1 MALMQPPRLSIIVV
15 FHDMAREAPRTLHTF
30 STAYQRGVTAADYE
44 VIAVDHGSR
53 MPLDERLVRGHG
65 PQFRL
70 VSHPVGTVPPSPAAA
85 INAAVRGSSGSA
97 VAVCI
102 DGARMA
108 SPGIVRHMLA
118 ALDAWADPV
127 VATLGWHLGPK
138 LQNLSML
145 EGYDQAAE
153 DRLLDTID
161 WRHEGYD
168 LFTVSCLAGS
178 CGGGWLLPIT
188 ESNCLAM
195 HRSSYERIG
204 GFDERFLC
212 PGGGLVGLDFFKRA
226 SESTSDLVLLLGE
239 GTFHQFHGGVAT
251 NAPLE
256 VHPYESFHT
265 EYQRL
270 RGEPF
275 APPNVKPSYLGGM
288 PLQCLP
294 FLRHSVEQ
302 AIAAL
307 PPAPGSCP

>member
-1 MALMQPPRLSIIVV
+1 MPGPRLSIVVV
-15 FHDMAREAPRTLHTF
+15 FHDMAREAPRTLHTL
-30 STAYQRGVTAADYE
+30 SVAYQRGVDEADYE
-44 VIAVDHGSR
+44 VIAVDHGSQQ
-53 MPLDERLVRGHG
+53 PLDAEVVRGHG
-65 PQFRL
+65 RQFRL
-70 VSHPVGTVPPSPAAA
+70 VSHPAGTVPASPAAA
-85 INAAVRGSSGSA
+85 INAAVRVSSGDA
-97 VAVCI
+97 VAICI

-108 SPGIVRHMLA
+108 SPGIVRHTLA

-138 LQNLSML
+138 LQNVSML

-153 DRLLDTID
+153 DRLLDSID
-161 WRHEGYD
+161 WRREGYD

-178 CGGGWLLPIT
+178 CGGGWFLPIT

-195 HRSSYERIG
+195 RRAAYERIG

-226 SESTSDLVLLLGE
+226 SASANDLVLLLGE

-251 NAPLE
+251 NTPLE
-256 VHPYESFHT
+256 VHPYESFHA
-265 EYQRL
+265 EYRRL

-275 APPNVKPSYLGGM
+275 APPHVKPRYLGGM
-288 PLQCLP
+288 PSQCLP

-302 AIAAL
+302 AINAVPLAAG
-307 PPAPGSCP
+307 PRP

>member
-1 MALMQPPRLSIIVV
+1 MACMQPPRLSIIIV

-30 STAYQRGVTAADYE
+30 SPAYQRGVSAADYE

-53 MPLDERLVRGHG
+53 KPLEEGIVRSHG

-70 VSHPVGTVPPSPAAA
+70 VSHPAGTVPLSPAAA
-85 INAAVRGSSGSA
+85 INAAALGSTGA
-97 VAVCI
+97 AIAVCI

-118 ALDAWADPV
+118 ALDAWRDPV

-145 EGYDQAAE
+145 EGYDQSAE
-153 DRLLDTID
+153 DRLLGSID
-161 WRHEGYD
+161 WRRDGYD

-178 CGGGWLLPIT
+178 CGGGWFLPIT

-195 HRSSYERIG
+195 PRSSYDRLG

-226 SESTSDLVLLLGE
+226 SESASDLVLLLGE

-251 NAPLE
+251 NAPME
-256 VHPYESFHT
+256 VHPYESFHA

-270 RGEPF
+270 RGCRIT
-275 APPNVKPSYLGGM
+275 PPAVTPRYLGGM
-288 PLQCLP
+288 PPQCLP
-294 FLRHSVEQ
+294 FLRHSVEH
-302 AIAAL
+302 AIAAQ
-307 PPAPGSCP
+307 PSAPGSSP